1 VEKICPICG
10 RSSKEVEFVGE
21 FCKDCYLKY
30 SKQNIPNYVEI
41 KKCKKCGKIKVG
53 KEWFDETKEKLEEVI
68 SKGIKLKFE
77 LKEVKNDTA
86 FGFVFIDNTKIE
98 TSIKLKFIKTLCD
111 EDFLKTSRYYEAKL
125 QLRGSADKVEQIAQ
139 MIEKNLQNTYIL
151 EKRKEKNGVDLL
163 IGSRGEVEK
172 IIKKIGLQAQ
182 RTFSLVGMK
191 NGKRFY
197 RATYIVRCGDDKAQ
211 DNNN

>member
-1 VEKICPICG
+1 
-10 RSSKEVEFVGE
+10 
-21 FCKDCYLKY
+21 
-30 SKQNIPNYVEI
+30 
-41 KKCKKCGKIKVG
+41 
-53 KEWFDETKEKLEEVI
+53 
-68 SKGIKLKFE
+68 
-77 LKEVKNDTA
+77 
-86 FGFVFIDNTKIE
+86 
-98 TSIKLKFIKTLCD
+98 
-111 EDFLKTSRYYEAKL
+111 
-125 QLRGSADKVEQIAQ
+125 LRGSADKVEQIAQ